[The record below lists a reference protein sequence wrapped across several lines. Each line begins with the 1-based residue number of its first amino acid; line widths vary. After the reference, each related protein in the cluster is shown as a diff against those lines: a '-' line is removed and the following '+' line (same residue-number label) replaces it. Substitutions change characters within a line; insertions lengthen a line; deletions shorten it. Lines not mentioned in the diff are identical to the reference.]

1 MFPKHAVGTVTGI
14 GGMAGGLGSIL
25 ISKSAGYL
33 FDYYKKSGHIET
45 GYLIMFIIC
54 GLAYITGWLIMQW
67 LVPKSKPVIL

>member
-1 MFPKHAVGTVTGI
+1 MFPRPAIATVTGI

-33 FDYYKKSGHIET
+33 FDYYKSLGHIQT
-45 GYLIMFIIC
+45 GYFIMFIAC
-54 GLAYITGWLIMQW
+54 GCGYIAAWLLMQW